1 MSDLIGS
8 VNAPIS
14 SVNIEDEMKTSYL
27 DYAMSVIVGRAL
39 PDIRDGLKPVH
50 RRTLFAMHDLGN
62 VYNKPYKKSARVVG
76 DVIGKYHPHG
86 DQAVYDTIVRMA
98 QDFSLRYLLVDGQGN
113 FGSIDGDA
121 AAAMRYTEVRMTR
134 LAGELLEDIDKET
147 VDFGSNYDD
156 TLTEPLVFPASF
168 PNLLA
173 NGSSGIAVGMAT
185 NIPPHNLAEVI
196 DACILV
202 IEKPNAGIDEIMSI
216 MPGPDFPTGGFVY
229 GLQGIRDAYTTGRG
243 LIKMRAR
250 AQIERGKK
258 KTAIVI
264 TELPYQVNKA
274 RLVERI
280 ADLVKEK
287 KIEGISDLR
296 DESDREGM
304 RLVVELKRDRDE
316 IAEVVLNQLY
326 SMTQMKSTFGV
337 QMLAIHR
344 NQPVL
349 CTLPQVLGHFVD
361 FRVEVVTRRTRFLLA
376 RAEERAHILEGLK
389 IALDNI
395 DAVVELIKKSKDV
408 PEARGGLIKRFGLS
422 EKQANAILEM
432 RLSRLTGLEREKV
445 ETELTETL
453 AEISRLR
460 AILADE
466 KKVLAV
472 IVDELRGVRDRYG
485 DARRTEIVADTGEL
499 SMEDLIVDEEVLVTV
514 SHSGYIKRSSLALY
528 RSQQRGGKGL
538 TGLSMRDQDFAEHIF
553 AASTHSHILFFTNR
567 GKVYWLKVH
576 ELPQMGRAA
585 RGKNMVNIL
594 PVEADEEVTAF
605 LPVRHFTDRH
615 FVVMAT
621 RNGVVKKTALSAYS
635 NPRST
640 GIIALTLD
648 AGDELI
654 SSLLTDGER
663 DLLICTRQGQGIRFR
678 EQAVRPMGRTA
689 RGVRG
694 INLRTGDRVVGME
707 VVNDA
712 AYLLTVTER
721 GFGKRTSMKDYNP
734 IGRGG
739 KGVRSVKVTEKSGE
753 LVGILQ
759 VGSEEEIMLITDA
772 GRLIRMPVGGISVY
786 SRSSQGVKLIDMPK
800 PDEKVVSVALIQKGE
815 G

>member
-1 MSDLIGS
+1 MSDLINS
-8 VNAPIS
+8 VKAPIS
-14 SVNIEDEMKTSYL
+14 NINIEDEMKTSYL

-50 RRTLFAMHDLGN
+50 RRTLYAMHELGN
-62 VYNKPYKKSARVVG
+62 VYNKAYKKSARVVG
-76 DVIGKYHPHG
+76 DTIGKYHPHG

-134 LAGELLEDIDKET
+134 LAGELLEDIGKET
-147 VDFGSNYDD
+147 VDFGPNYDD
-156 TLTEPLVFPASF
+156 TLTEPLVFPAAF
-168 PNLLA
+168 PNLLV

-185 NIPPHNLAEVI
+185 NIPPHNLREVI
-196 DACILV
+196 DACILL
-202 IEKPNAGIDEIMSI
+202 IEKPDATMEEVLAVI
-216 MPGPDFPTGGFVY
+216 PGPDFPTGGFIY
-229 GLQGIRDAYTTGRG
+229 GLQGVRDAYTSGKG
-243 LIKMRAR
+243 LIQMRAR
-250 AQIERGKK
+250 AQVERGKK
-258 KTAIVI
+258 QTSIVI

-274 RLVERI
+274 RLVEKI
-280 ADLVKEK
+280 AELVKEK
-287 KIEGISDLR
+287 KIDGISDLR

-304 RLVVELKRDRDE
+304 RLVVELKRDKDE
-316 IAEVVLNQLY
+316 IAEVILNQLY

-349 CTLPQVLGHFVD
+349 CTLPQMLGHFID
-361 FRVEVVTRRTRFLLA
+361 FRVEVVTRRTQFLLA
-376 RAEERAHILEGLK
+376 KAEERAHILEGLK
-389 IALDNI
+389 IALDKI
-395 DAVVELIKKSKDV
+395 DEVVELIKKSRDV
-408 PEARGGLIKRFGLS
+408 PDARKGLIIKFGLT
-422 EKQANAILEM
+422 ERQANAILEM

-445 ETELTETL
+445 EKELKDTR
-453 AEISRLR
+453 AEIRRLR
-460 AILADE
+460 GILADE
-466 KKVLAV
+466 KKLHAV
-472 IVDELRGVRDRYG
+472 IVDELKEIRERFSDV
-485 DARRTEIVADTGEL
+485 RRTEIVVDTGEL

-514 SHSGYIKRSSLALY
+514 SHTGYIKRSSLALY
-528 RSQQRGGKGL
+528 RSQHRGGKGL
-538 TGLSMRDQDFAEHIF
+538 TGLSMKDQDFAEHIF
-553 AASTHSHILFFTNR
+553 VASTHSYILFFTNR

-594 PVEADEEVTAF
+594 PVDKGEEVTAF
-605 LPVRHFTDRH
+605 LPVREFTDGH

-648 AGDELI
+648 EGDELI
-654 SSLLTDGER
+654 STVLTDGER
-663 DLLICTRQGQGIRFR
+663 DLLICSRYGQGIRFR
-678 EQAVRPMGRTA
+678 ERDVRSMGRTA

-694 INLRTGDRVVGME
+694 INLRKGDSVVGME

-712 AYLLTVTER
+712 AYLLTATEF
-721 GFGKRTSMKDYNP
+721 GFGKRTSMKEYNP

-739 KGVRSVKVTEKSGE
+739 KGVRAVRVSEKVGE
-753 LVGILQ
+753 LVGVLQ
-759 VGSEEEIMLITDA
+759 VGSEEEIMAITDK
-772 GRLIRMPVGGISVY
+772 GRLIRVPVDGISVY
-786 SRSSQGVKLIDMPK
+786 SRASQGVKLIDLSDS
-800 PDEKVVSVALIQKGE
+800 DEKIVSVALIHE
-815 G
+815 AES